1 MVPLIGGLDKIEPY
15 LTPASP
21 GSSPPVSAG
30 MNQRPKDLLVGK
42 DEGDLRGPAFASSS
56 APFYYMEAEPNARP
70 QGLDKLHP
78 HSAMRGSGKSASTP
92 PSPPQQGA
100 VKKATFDGQ
109 QRVPSG
115 GVWVQGNAG
124 DEMTD
129 EDGASVLAIGLALLT
144 WLVLSLL
151 VVSSFVRAEKRRE
164 TLLRLWR
171 AVHEHPQLK
180 HVVEQ
185 VSQGGHKNTH
195 TGGHKRKAVAL
206 DPWKENCGNKY
217 DQARIQARD
226 IAQFLVPS
234 SDSAPPV

>member
-1 MVPLIGGLDKIEPY
+1 MK
-15 LTPASP
+15 
-21 GSSPPVSAG
+21 
-30 MNQRPKDLLVGK
+30 QRPKDLLVGK

-56 APFYYMEAEPNARP
+56 APFYYMEAEPNTRPNARP

-92 PSPPQQGA
+92 APPPQQGA

-144 WLVLSLL
+144 WLVLSVV

-185 VSQGGHKNTH
+185 VSMSTH
-195 TGGHKRKAVAL
+195 TCGTQKSVLGCMEGEKAGTDSIKLRYKRAL
-206 DPWKENCGNKY
+206 L
-217 DQARIQARD
+217 Q
-226 IAQFLVPS
+226 S
-234 SDSAPPV
+234 S